1 MMVIDAER
9 DKVFDKEKEQK
20 SKERGILKPS
30 TGLESYDNFM
40 QGGIA
45 SLNVKK

>member
-9 DKVFDKEKEQK
+9 DKLFDKEKEQI
-20 SKERGILKPS
+20 SQDRGILKPS
-30 TGLESYDNFM
+30 TGLETMFSK
-40 QGGIA
+40 GGIA

>member
-1 MMVIDAER
+1 MVIDAER
-9 DKVFDKEKEQK
+9 DKLFDTEKEQI
-20 SKERGILKPS
+20 SKDRGILKPS
-30 TGLESYDNFM
+30 TGLETYDNFM